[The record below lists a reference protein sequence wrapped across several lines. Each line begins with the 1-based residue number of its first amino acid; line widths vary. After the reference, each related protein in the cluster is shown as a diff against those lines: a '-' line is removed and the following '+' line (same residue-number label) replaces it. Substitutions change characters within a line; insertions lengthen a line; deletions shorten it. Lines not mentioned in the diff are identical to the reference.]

1 MNIPNIL
8 TLLRFLLIPAFV
20 MVFFSQNNHHLLW
33 AMMIFLL
40 AGATDLLD
48 GYIARKYNL
57 ITKLGTLMDPLADKL
72 MIITVLV
79 CFALRSYI
87 PFWIAA
93 IVIVKEAAMILG
105 SIHLYYSK
113 HNIVIPANHFGKAAT
128 AAFYLAVIIISI
140 GGNSL
145 AGRLAVYAAL
155 GLTVAALFS
164 YRGIAANEMKM
175 ARKGGDERDSNGHQ
189 GDI

>member
-1 MNIPNIL
+1 MNIPNML
-8 TLLRFLLIPAFV
+8 TVLRFLLIPAFV
-20 MVFFSQNNHHLLW
+20 TVFFSQNAHHMLW
-33 AMMIFLL
+33 AMTIFLL

-57 ITKLGTLMDPLADKL
+57 ITKLGTLMDPLADKM

-79 CFALRSYI
+79 CFALKTYI

-93 IVIVKEAAMILG
+93 VVIVKEAAMILG

-113 HNIVIPANHFGKAAT
+113 HNIVIPANYFGKAAT
-128 AAFYLAVIIISI
+128 AAFYLAVILISI
-140 GGNSL
+140 SGNNI

-164 YRGIAANEMKM
+164 YRGIASDEMKK
-175 ARKGGDERDSNGHQ
+175 ARKSGYERDSNGH
-189 GDI
+189 

>member
-1 MNIPNIL
+1 M
-8 TLLRFLLIPAFV
+8 
-20 MVFFSQNNHHLLW
+20 S
-33 AMMIFLL
+33 IFLL

-57 ITKLGTLMDPLADKL
+57 ITQIGTLMDPLADKL

-79 CFALRSYI
+79 CFALKAYI

-93 IVIVKEAAMILG
+93 IVIIKEAAMILG

-128 AAFYLAVIIISI
+128 AAFYLAVILISI
-140 GGNSL
+140 GGNGI
-145 AGRLAVYAAL
+145 AGRMAVYAAL

-164 YRGIAANEMKM
+164 YRGIAADEMKK
-175 ARKGGDERDSNGHQ
+175 ARKSGDERDFHGHQ
-189 GDI
+189 